1 MVVRKP
7 PVTAKTKPIK
17 VQTLSG
23 YALVDVAGSADR
35 EPPKEFCLF
44 QRGVNHTEKGDFL
57 FDDAAAES
65 VMSWFAAKGVDLPI
79 DYEHEMVDGGATG
92 KKLAAGWFGLEVRDG
107 ALWATNARW
116 TPAATAHLQDAEY
129 RYFSPAFDYDQESG
143 RVLTLI
149 NFALTNRPAMNAIPA
164 LVAASANA
172 QTDKEDTM
180 EKDAELAALKAKVE
194 ELTAALAAKA
204 EECTALS
211 AKLGAFEKEED
222 PEKLTAA
229 LSACS
234 PGGKAV
240 ATLSQF
246 RREVLGVTGKAS
258 DAAAI
263 GVLHGWREKA
273 GEVEKLRAEAEATAT
288 ATLSAEFDGIVGG
301 AVKEGRLPPAK
312 EAVVKTMALKV
323 GGGKLT
329 KDSIEFATE
338 YLSAMPVVANG
349 AGEGAQPTAAT
360 IGMSANMAAICKRH
374 GSDPNEMAKFLA
386 ERASGTPLI

>member
-79 DYEHEMVDGGATG
+79 DYEHEMVDGGVTG

-107 ALWATNARW
+107 ALWATNVRW

-143 RVLTLI
+143 RVAQLI

-164 LVAASANA
+164 LVAASANVEP
-172 QTDKEDTM
+172 TTEKPM
-180 EKDAELAALKAKVE
+180 EEKLAALEAKLA
-194 ELTAALAAKA
+194 ELTAALAAKT
-204 EECTALS
+204 EECAQLS
-211 AKLGAFEKEED
+211 AKLGAEIEIDPAAED
-222 PEKLTAA
+222 PEKLSATLSASSRKFITAA
-229 LSACS
+229 
-234 PGGKAV
+234 
-240 ATLSQF
+240 SQF
-246 RREVLGVTGKAS
+246 RREVLGVTGKTS
-258 DAAAI
+258 EAAAI
-263 GVLHGWREKA
+263 GVLHGWREKSA
-273 GEVEKLRAEAEATAT
+273 EIDTLRADVAKRETAALSATFDALLEEATKA
-288 ATLSAEFDGIVGG
+288 
-301 AVKEGRLPPAK
+301 GRLEPAK
-312 EAVVKTMALKV
+312 HATVKSIATKV
-323 GGGKLT
+323 GGG
-329 KDSIEFATE
+329 SINNDAITFARE
-338 YLSAMPVVANG
+338 YLSALPVVVKG
-349 AGEGAQPTAAT
+349 ADGATRSTPAELADSETGREMDKHMGINPVEFAAYRV
-360 IGMSANMAAICKRH
+360 AKLAAR
-374 GSDPNEMAKFLA
+374 
-386 ERASGTPLI
+386 